1 MIIFSCHANPQGT
14 NFSRFPHMFS
24 PLSLREEESASGT
37 AIFFS
42 IHKSHTPSVFGEGTA
57 KRICGFPRQPITTQA
72 SVPVTGNSCNRTP
85 HFFLQKMKRD
95 PPPGDQQKIAGGHKS
110 RVVAS
115 RRVSGE
121 VGSVAGA
128 GGSRRRRA
136 HIGHQQPADPRVN
149 SDMCDVSHCTCPVP
163 NCIFIPHSIPPSP
176 SLLQWAMASSA
187 YSVALKL

>member
-72 SVPVTGNSCNRTP
+72 SVPVTGNSCDRTP
-85 HFFLQKMKRD
+85 PFFLFFFLLKRK
-95 PPPGDQQKIAGGHKS
+95 QVTGGGPTKNRHKS

-115 RRVSGE
+115 RLRGSWERRRSRRVS
-121 VGSVAGA
+121 
-128 GGSRRRRA
+128 
-136 HIGHQQPADPRVN
+136 
-149 SDMCDVSHCTCPVP
+149 
-163 NCIFIPHSIPPSP
+163 
-176 SLLQWAMASSA
+176 SSA
-187 YSVALKL
+187 SPHRPPATS